1 MKYRLIATDT
11 RPCLLNGLT
20 LWWERRR
27 QRNDLSGIELRTL
40 RDLGLTEELVR
51 REAEARWDARWSMW
65 VE

>member
-1 MKYRLIATDT
+1 MKYLLTETDT
-11 RPCLLNGLT
+11 CPCLLNGLA

-40 RDLGLTEELVR
+40 RDLGLTRSWSGVR
-51 REAEARWDARWSMW
+51 RRYGGTRAGRCG

>member
-1 MKYRLIATDT
+1 MKYRLIETDT
-11 RPCLLNGLT
+11 RPCLLNGLA

-27 QRNDLSGIELRTL
+27 QRNDMSGIELRTL

>member
-1 MKYRLIATDT
+1 MKYQLTETDT
-11 RPCLLNGLT
+11 RPCLLNGLV

>member
-1 MKYRLIATDT
+1 MKYQLTETDT
-11 RPCLLNGLT
+11 RPWLPNGLA

>member
-1 MKYRLIATDT
+1 MKYQLTETDT
-11 RPCLLNGLT
+11 RPWLLNGLA

-40 RDLGLTEELVR
+40 RDLGLTEELVK
-51 REAEARWDARWSMW
+51 REAEARWEARWSMW

>member
-1 MKYRLIATDT
+1 MKYQLTETDT
-11 RPCLLNGLT
+11 RPWLLNGLA

-40 RDLGLTEELVR
+40 RDLGLTEELVK